1 MICVS
6 VDQVVSNQD
15 VGHDGVEV
23 GDSLKDVLLF
33 C

>member
-15 VGHDGVEV
+15 VGHDSVEV
-23 GDSLKDVLLF
+23 GDSLKEMVLF